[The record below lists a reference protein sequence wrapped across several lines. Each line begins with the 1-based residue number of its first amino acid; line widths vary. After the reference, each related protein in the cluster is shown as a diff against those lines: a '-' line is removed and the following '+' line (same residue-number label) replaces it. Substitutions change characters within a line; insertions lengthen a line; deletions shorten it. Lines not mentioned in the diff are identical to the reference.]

1 LDSSHFRN
9 DLNHPNEYVRGSTL
23 RFLCKLKEAE
33 ILEPLVPSVRA
44 NLEYRHAYVRR
55 NAVLAVYSIYKAF
68 SFLIPDASELIFNFL
83 NTVRAL
89 CLHVSVLCWP
99 VLPCDS
105 RDTHR

>member
-1 LDSSHFRN
+1 
-9 DLNHPNEYVRGSTL
+9 VRGSTL

-89 CLHVSVLCWP
+89 CLHVLCLVLACP
-99 VLPCDS
+99 SCDS